1 MSYNYT
7 PTAQLLNPSIFNLDN
22 DVITYLG
29 INVPKDLSKIYAI
42 NYLPLNK
49 EIKADLNRWTLLPLD
64 LHNRID
70 IIKMNI
76 LPRLLFFFQSIP
88 VEVPSKEF
96 IEWRRMFFAFI
107 WKGLKPRVRYN
118 TLQLTEGK
126 GELSLPNMEHYYE
139 SARLR
144 Y

>member
-22 DVITYLG
+22 DIITYLG

-70 IIKMNI
+70 IIKMTI

-96 IEWRRMFFAFI
+96 IAWRRMFFCI
-107 WKGLKPRVRYN
+107 YLERPK
-118 TLQLTEGK
+118 T
-126 GELSLPNMEHYYE
+126 
-139 SARLR
+139 
-144 Y
+144 